1 MFTVQAREEHLD
13 RLVKNFWLDQST
25 PGDDNLL
32 TPIQEDLLMK
42 KIQQS
47 FVKLPSGKLQLL
59 CLWKDE
65 TRDIPNNYDMCKRRL
80 VSLLGSKLITDT
92 AKLLGNYNDIFRKWE
107 EKDNI
112 EQVLDT
118 FPRRKGVWQA
128 PHFPVVKM
136 DKETTN
142 IRPVFDCAAKLSR
155 VCLNNFLMQ
164 GPQVMNELVTVLHH
178 FRRHQM
184 AMTGDIKEMFL
195 KSPDRRQRLPQIPA
209 LPGQPITNLPIESP
223 SFWKNRQ
230 PMCCDDGVFTQ
241 AMQHK
246 EEYPEAFHTITH
258 ASLVNDMADSRP
270 SAQELKQLMDQLTK
284 LFPKTLCNVHQEEY
298 C

>member
-107 EKDNI
+107 EK
-112 EQVLDT
+112 
-118 FPRRKGVWQA
+118 
-128 PHFPVVKM
+128 
-136 DKETTN
+136 
-142 IRPVFDCAAKLSR
+142 
-155 VCLNNFLMQ
+155 
-164 GPQVMNELVTVLHH
+164 
-178 FRRHQM
+178 
-184 AMTGDIKEMFL
+184 
-195 KSPDRRQRLPQIPA
+195 
-209 LPGQPITNLPIESP
+209 IT
-223 SFWKNRQ
+223 
-230 PMCCDDGVFTQ
+230 
-241 AMQHK
+241 
-246 EEYPEAFHTITH
+246 
-258 ASLVNDMADSRP
+258 
-270 SAQELKQLMDQLTK
+270 
-284 LFPKTLCNVHQEEY
+284 
-298 C
+298 